1 MKMKIKSKLKAVC
14 AAVIATGSVHAQAA
28 SEVVL
33 YGIVDSAIT
42 HVSDK
47 QGASSTEL
55 NSGNLNT
62 SRLGIRGK
70 EDLGGGLSAVFNLE
84 SSIGLDTGSIGSA
97 TTFWNRQ
104 SWMGLTS
111 QALGDLKFGFQRPSI
126 YDLLGPLSHTPA
138 FGSPAARIDGAGIA
152 GSSLARFNNT
162 IGTTRYANSIKYVT
176 PDFAGFKIHAFTAL
190 GEVAGSSSA
199 NLTWNLGLGYKRN
212 NWTAGISYLTTDCK
226 DAIGCLNNQ
235 ARDEVAGVGLGYL
248 WSGVRING
256 IYTKQ
261 KNARNVRG
269 NNADTASVSVAI
281 PVKAWNFAVG
291 YQMLNDKTSFD
302 NDVKQYN
309 LSAVYNLSKRTA
321 LYSIVAR
328 QTVKNDGIA
337 AISFLSSAAQQN
349 QFSFGLRHRF

>member
-1 MKMKIKSKLKAVC
+1 MKFKLKIICV
-14 AAVIATGSVHAQAA
+14 AVIAAA
-28 SEVVL
+28 SLQAKAASDVVL

-47 QGASSTEL
+47 QGSSSTEL

-70 EDLGGGLSAVFNLE
+70 EDLGGGLNAVFNLE

-111 QALGDLKFGFQRPSI
+111 TSLGDLKFGFQRPSI
-126 YDLLGPLSHTPA
+126 YDLLGPLSHTPP

-162 IGTTRYANSIKYVT
+162 IGTTRYANSIKYVS
-176 PDFAGFKIHAFTAL
+176 PDFSGFKLHAFTAL
-190 GEVAGSSSA
+190 GEVAGSNNA
-199 NLTWNLGLGYKRN
+199 NRTWNVGLGYKRN
-212 NWTAGISYLTTDCK
+212 NWTAGISYLTTECK

-235 ARDEVAGVGLGYL
+235 AVDEVSGIGLGYL
-248 WSGVRING
+248 WNSVRING

-261 KNARNVRG
+261 KNARNIRG
-269 NNADTASVSVAI
+269 NNADTASVSVAF
-281 PVKAWNFAVG
+281 PVKAWNFAMG
-291 YQMLNDKTSFD
+291 YQILNDKTSLD

-309 LSAVYNLSKRTA
+309 LSVVYNLSKRTA

-328 QTVKNDGIA
+328 QTVKNGGIA
-337 AISFLSSAAQQN
+337 GISFLSSSAQQN
-349 QFSFGLRHRF
+349 QASFGVRHRF

>member
-1 MKMKIKSKLKAVC
+1 M
-14 AAVIATGSVHAQAA
+14 
-28 SEVVL
+28 
-33 YGIVDSAIT
+33 
-42 HVSDK
+42 
-47 QGASSTEL
+47 
-55 NSGNLNT
+55 
-62 SRLGIRGK
+62 
-70 EDLGGGLSAVFNLE
+70 
-84 SSIGLDTGSIGSA
+84 
-97 TTFWNRQ
+97 
-104 SWMGLTS
+104 
-111 QALGDLKFGFQRPSI
+111 
-126 YDLLGPLSHTPA
+126 
-138 FGSPAARIDGAGIA
+138 
-152 GSSLARFNNT
+152 
-162 IGTTRYANSIKYVT
+162 
-176 PDFAGFKIHAFTAL
+176 
-190 GEVAGSSSA
+190 
-199 NLTWNLGLGYKRN
+199 
-212 NWTAGISYLTTDCK
+212 
-226 DAIGCLNNQ
+226 
-235 ARDEVAGVGLGYL
+235 AGVGLGYL